1 MSLTSEMS
9 RITTDFEASQGRRLG
24 SIAKI
29 RPDFVREKQ
38 SNEASLKRTMAAHRV
53 ATKSSLRDIFGL
65 AALTRGAAVDMIERF
80 GSEREEST
88 SELLDQLASFAEDL
102 HEAVSEELEQLTAT
116 RLKTARRE
124 DSARHAQLKA
134 LRKRVE
140 ALLKEFRQDR
150 QNAGDIWEQHLHT
163 SSRRLRAAAKAAAK
177 PVAAPRK
184 QAARKTAK
192 KTAKKRKHARG

>member
-29 RPDFVREKQ
+29 RPDVAREKH
-38 SNEASLKRTMAAHRV
+38 NNRDSLKRTMAAHRV
-53 ATKSSLRDIFGL
+53 ATKRSLRDIFGM

-88 SELLDQLASFAEDL
+88 SELLDQLASFADDL
-102 HEAVSEELEQLTAT
+102 HEAVSEELAQLTAT

-140 ALLKEFRQDR
+140 ALLKDFSQDR
-150 QNAGDIWEQHLHT
+150 EEAGEIWQQHLHT
-163 SSRRLRAAAKAAAK
+163 SSRRQRAAAKAALK
-177 PVAAPRK
+177 PLATPRK
-184 QAARKTAK
+184 QTARKTAK
-192 KTAKKRKHARG
+192 KKKHARG